1 MMSST
6 NLKLSNFKNNL
17 TDNMFDRIETLERTL
32 LLGRYKQ
39 MSYLD
44 NQTAALWQ
52 GFMPLKKKFQI

>member
-1 MMSST
+1 
-6 NLKLSNFKNNL
+6 
-17 TDNMFDRIETLERTL
+17 MFDRIETLERTL

-52 GFMPLKKKFQI
+52 GFMPLKKNISNLKST